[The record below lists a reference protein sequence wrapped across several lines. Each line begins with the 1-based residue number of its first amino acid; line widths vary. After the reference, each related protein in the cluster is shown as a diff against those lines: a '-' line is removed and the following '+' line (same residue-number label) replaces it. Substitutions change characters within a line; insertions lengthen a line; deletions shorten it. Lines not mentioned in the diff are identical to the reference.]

1 MGHFRVAYSLF
12 FQSEAKCEAIEMK
25 MTFILIQI
33 KLIFT
38 SLVLKV
44 RLFGT
49 RKWPIS
55 KNPIHQYNIM
65 SCNGEI

>member
-1 MGHFRVAYSLF
+1 MGPFSSCLQPL

-38 SLVLKV
+38 SFVLKV